1 MEEANFFYAILLRHP
16 HLQQVFCGW
25 LREHWVQQREWKLA
39 AQPEMSFQGD
49 GQSRWGTGTRA
60 RSPILEGTG
69 SVVPRFDSS
78 LE

>member
-1 MEEANFFYAILLRHP
+1 
-16 HLQQVFCGW
+16 
-25 LREHWVQQREWKLA
+25 
-39 AQPEMSFQGD
+39 MSFQGD

-78 LE
+78 LG